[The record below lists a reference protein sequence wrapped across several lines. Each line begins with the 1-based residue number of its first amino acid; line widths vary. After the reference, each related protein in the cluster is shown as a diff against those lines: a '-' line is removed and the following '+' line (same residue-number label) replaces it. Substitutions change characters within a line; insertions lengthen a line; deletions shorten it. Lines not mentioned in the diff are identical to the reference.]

1 MGKILIIKGADFS
14 SVALGTAPIGYP
26 TITILDG
33 MVTITLDGA
42 ENIYYTIDGSI
53 PTKNSTKYTEPFT
66 VEDRTT
72 IKAIA
77 EFTDG
82 AVSRVSSL
90 TYYSGGNRSITV
102 VADPTNAGTV
112 SGSGEY
118 QYGERVTISATP
130 NEGYEFKR
138 WNDGVTANPRV
149 IRVEVDETYTAIFE
163 DIVKRVD
170 VVAEPT
176 NGGTVTGSGFY
187 PKGTERT
194 ITASPNSG
202 YRFLRWSDGNTES
215 SRTITV
221 EDNITFTAIFTTAS
235 ETPDKTFVK
244 TIVVSSPEEGG
255 IVEGINLSGG
265 HYDPNKYLVES
276 GTEVT
281 LLATPNEGYTFKQW
295 NDGITDNPRTML
307 APSEDTT
314 YTAIFE
320 IQGQPST
327 TTLVTV
333 VAEPTDG
340 GEVTGGGE
348 YSVGER
354 VTLTA
359 SPNDD
364 YNFKQWNDGVTE
376 ATRTITVGEDAVTY
390 TAIFE
395 KQKGSIIV
403 EVTPEGGGTV
413 SGAGDYP
420 IGTEVTLVAT
430 PNPGYEFEGWD
441 DGSSTTLTEPTLK
454 VLVTKDDKN
463 IIATFVP
470 EGTVNK
476 VITAQAEPAE
486 GGTFTGAGTYRIGE
500 EVTLRATPNP
510 GYAFNM
516 WRNTSNPDGDINDP
530 IQTFTISD
538 GMTVNN
544 TAVFTEV
551 KTPYTTEEL
560 QRNAKQGYIT
570 GVPINSGSNLNLL
583 PGDIMKLSDSYVG
596 GSHKTIPV
604 EGFNRI
610 RLKGTYPG
618 CILACYNKAYE
629 SSGNCIKVYFNN
641 DNENNSWLQN
651 VHYENLELELPSGT
665 SWVGINFPA
674 YHAGAETFPEGDQ
687 EVTLFNA

>member
-42 ENIYYTIDGSI
+42 KNIYYTLDGSI

-90 TYYSGGNRSITV
+90 TYYSGGNRTITV
-102 VADPTNAGTV
+102 VAEPTNAGTV
-112 SGSGEY
+112 SGAGEY

-130 NEGYEFKR
+130 NEGYEFKQ

-149 IRVEVDETYTAIFE
+149 IRVEADETYTAIFE

-170 VVAEPT
+170 VVSEPT

-187 PKGTERT
+187 PKGTEIT
-194 ITASPNSG
+194 ITASPKSG
-202 YRFLRWSDGNTES
+202 YKFLRWSDGNTES

-244 TIVVSSPEEGG
+244 TMVIVSPEGG
-255 IVEGINLSGG
+255 GTVEGINWAGG
-265 HYDPNKYLVES
+265 HYNPNDYEVES

-281 LLATPNEGYTFKQW
+281 LLAT
-295 NDGITDNPRTML
+295 
-307 APSEDTT
+307 
-314 YTAIFE
+314 
-320 IQGQPST
+320 
-327 TTLVTV
+327 
-333 VAEPTDG
+333 
-340 GEVTGGGE
+340 
-348 YSVGER
+348 
-354 VTLTA
+354 
-359 SPNDD
+359 PNDD
-364 YNFKQWNDGVTE
+364 YNFKQWNDGVTDNPRVII
-376 ATRTITVGEDAVTY
+376 APREDVTY

-430 PNPGYEFEGWD
+430 PNPGYEFGGWD
-441 DGSSTTLTEPTLK
+441 DSSSTAVTEPTLK

-476 VITAQAEPAE
+476 VTITAQAEPEEA
-486 GGTFTGAGTYRIGE
+486 GVVTGAGTYRIGE

-510 GYAFNM
+510 GYAFNIWM
-516 WRNTSNPDGDINDP
+516 DTSNPDGDLNDP

-538 GMTVNN
+538 GMTVAN
-544 TAVFTEV
+544 TAAFIEV
-551 KTPYTTEEL
+551 KTHYTTEEL
-560 QRNAKQGYIT
+560 QMDAQQGYIT

-583 PGDIMKLSDSYVG
+583 PGDIMKLSDNYAG
-596 GSHKTIPV
+596 GNHTIIPV

-629 SSGNCIKVYFNN
+629 SSDNCIKVYFNN
-641 DNENNSWLQN
+641 DSENNSWLQN

-674 YHAGAETFPEGDQ
+674 YYATAETLPADDQ
-687 EVTLFNA
+687 EVTLFNT

>member
-42 ENIYYTIDGSI
+42 ENIYYTLDGSI

-77 EFTDG
+77 EFIDG
-82 AVSRVSSL
+82 TVSRVSSL

-130 NEGYEFKR
+130 NHGYEFKQ
-138 WNDGVTANPRV
+138 WNDGVTDNPRV

-187 PKGTERT
+187 PKGTEIT

-202 YRFLRWSDGNTES
+202 YKFLRWSDGNKNS

-235 ETPDKTFVK
+235 ETPDKTFVQIRV
-244 TIVVSSPEEGG
+244 IVSPEDGG
-255 IVEGINLSGG
+255 IVEGINWAGG
-265 HYDPNKYLVES
+265 HYNPNDYDVES

-281 LLATPNEGYTFKQW
+281 LLATPNERYTFKQW
-295 NDGITDNPRTML
+295 NDGVTDNPRVMI

-320 IQGQPST
+320 IQEQPST

-333 VAEPTDG
+333 VAEPTNG
-340 GEVTGGGE
+340 GTVSGAGE
-348 YSVGER
+348 YSYGER

-359 SPNDD
+359 TPNEG
-364 YNFKQWNDGVTE
+364 YRFKQWSDGFTD
-376 ATRTITVGEDAVTY
+376 ATRTILVGSEDVTY

-395 KQKGSIIV
+395 DIMKRVGV
-403 EVTPEGGGTV
+403 AATPTEGGTV
-413 SGAGDYP
+413 TGGGFYP
-420 IGTEVTLVAT
+420 IGSEITITAT
-430 PNPGYEFEGWD
+430 PNNGYSFSRWN
-441 DGSSTTLTEPTLK
+441 DGNTDNPRSITVE
-454 VLVTKDDKN
+454 DNIN
-463 IIATFVP
+463 IIASFVP

-476 VITAQAEPAE
+476 VTITAESDPEE
-486 GGTFTGAGTYRIGE
+486 GGTVSGAGTYRIGE

-510 GYAFNM
+510 GYAFIM
-516 WRNTSNPDGDINDP
+516 WMDTSNPDGDLNDP
-530 IQTFTISD
+530 IQTFIISD
-538 GMTVNN
+538 GMTVDN
-544 TAVFTEV
+544 TAAFMEV
-551 KTPYTTEEL
+551 KTTYTIEEL
-560 QRNAKQGYIT
+560 QMDAQPGYIT

-583 PGDIMKLSDSYVG
+583 PGDIMKLSDNYVG
-596 GSHKTIPV
+596 GSHTIIPV

-618 CILACYNKAYE
+618 CILACYNKAWE
-629 SSGNCIKVYFNN
+629 SSDNCIKVYFNN

-651 VHYENLELELPSGT
+651 VYYENLELELPSGT

-674 YHAGAETFPEGDQ
+674 YYAGAETFPEDDQ
-687 EVTLFNA
+687 EVTLFNV

>member
-42 ENIYYTIDGSI
+42 KNIYYTLDGSI

-77 EFTDG
+77 EFIDG
-82 AVSRVSSL
+82 SVSKVSSL

-130 NEGYEFKR
+130 NHGYEFKQ

-187 PKGTERT
+187 PKGTEIT

-202 YRFLRWSDGNTES
+202 YKFLRWSDGNNKS

-235 ETPDKTFVK
+235 ETPDKTFVQIGV
-244 TIVVSSPEEGG
+244 IVSPEDGG
-255 IVEGINLSGG
+255 IVEGINWSGG
-265 HYDPNKYLVES
+265 HYNPNDYDVES

-295 NDGITDNPRTML
+295 NDGVTDNPRVMI
-307 APSEDTT
+307 APYEDVT

-320 IQGQPST
+320 QQEQPST

-333 VAEPTDG
+333 VADPTNG

-348 YSVGER
+348 YSVGEE

-359 SPNDD
+359 SPNED

-403 EVTPEGGGTV
+403 EVTPENGGTV

-430 PNPGYEFEGWD
+430 PNPGYEFGGWD
-441 DGSSTTLTEPTLK
+441 DSSSTAVTEPTLK

-476 VITAQAEPAE
+476 VTITAQVEPEEA
-486 GGTFTGAGTYRIGE
+486 GVVTGAGTYRIGE

-510 GYAFNM
+510 GYAFNIWM
-516 WRNTSNPDGDINDP
+516 DTSVTDGDLNDP

-538 GMTVNN
+538 GMTVAN
-544 TAVFTEV
+544 TAAFTEV
-551 KTPYTTEEL
+551 KTHYTTEEL
-560 QRNAKQGYIT
+560 RRDDPGYIT

-583 PGDIMKLSDSYVG
+583 PGDIMKLSDNYVG
-596 GSHKTIPV
+596 GSHTIIPV

-629 SSGNCIKVYFNN
+629 SSDNCIKVYFNN

-651 VHYENLELELPSGT
+651 VYYESLELELPSGT

-674 YHAGAETFPEGDQ
+674 YYASAETFPEDDQ